1 MMKTNLKGLTQKEL
15 EEFVHSI
22 EEKKFRGGQLFD
34 WLYNKEAGSFDDI
47 TTFSKSLRN
56 KLDEHAT
63 IDTLELLTF
72 HKSIHDNTT
81 KFLFQ
86 LKDGK
91 RIESVLIPPKTAFQ
105 NGDVYNEEDEQK
117 RLTLCVSTQV
127 GCPLNCVFCATGA
140 MGFGRNLTAGEIVD
154 QVLQTKKI
162 SGKKITNI
170 VFMGM
175 GEPLMNYDSVMNS
188 IGIISNGMNISTR
201 RITLSTAGWVDGI
214 IRMADEGKK
223 IKLAISLHSLDDDVR
238 SKLMPLNKKFNLHQL
253 IKAVEY
259 YYRKIKIRITFE
271 YILFAG
277 INDRMEDAKSLVKL
291 SKTIPCKINIIPF
304 HNIGFINPK
313 GFAANLHPAPL
324 READKFANLLRKN
337 HVTVFIRSSAGEDI
351 AAACG
356 QLAVINKSK

>member
-1 MMKTNLKGLTQKEL
+1 MKKTNLKGLTRKEL
-15 EEFVHSI
+15 EEFVLSI
-22 EEKKFRGGQLFD
+22 GEKKFRGQQLFD
-34 WLYNKEAGSFDDI
+34 WLYNKEAESFNDMS
-47 TTFSKSLRN
+47 TFSKPLRN
-56 KLDEHAT
+56 KLDELAT
-63 IDTLELLTF
+63 IDTLELVTF

-105 NGDVYNEEDEQK
+105 NGNVDNKEDEQK

-127 GCPLNCVFCATGA
+127 GCPLDCVFCATGT

-154 QVLQTKKI
+154 QVLQIKKI
-162 SGKKITNI
+162 TCKKITNI

-188 IGIISNGMNISTR
+188 IDIISNGINISTR
-201 RITLSTAGWVDGI
+201 HITLSTAGWVDGI
-214 IRMADEGKK
+214 YRMADEGKK
-223 IKLAISLHSLDDDVR
+223 IKLAISLHSLSDEVR
-238 SKLMPLNKKFNLHQL
+238 SKLMPLNKKFNLQQL

-259 YYRKIKIRITFE
+259 YYRKTKIRVTFE
-271 YILFAG
+271 YILFEG
-277 INDRMEDAKSLVKL
+277 INNGEEDVKKLVKL

-304 HNIGFINPK
+304 HNIGFTNPK
-313 GFAANLHPAPL
+313 DIAANLHPVNMS
-324 READKFANLLRKN
+324 ETDKFANLLRKN

-351 AAACG
+351 SAACG
-356 QLAVINKSK
+356 QLAVKNKSK